1 MPRPPVIPP
10 FRNAS
15 DILHPPYRA
24 WRPQP
29 SRLTA
34 VARKE
39 TDAGDSAAQTPEPM
53 AVEESIR
60 IQKRPGDGT
69 LQIVPSNFRFK
80 AFLKNLWLVFHGR
93 HKEA

>member
-1 MPRPPVIPP
+1 MPHPPVIPP
-10 FRNAS
+10 FRNAT

-29 SRLTA
+29 SRLIA

-39 TDAGDSAAQTPEPM
+39 TDAFRHQPKCLSQSPWRKTFVFRSGPA
-53 AVEESIR
+53 
-60 IQKRPGDGT
+60 DGT

-80 AFLKNLWLVFHGR
+80 AFLKNL
-93 HKEA
+93 